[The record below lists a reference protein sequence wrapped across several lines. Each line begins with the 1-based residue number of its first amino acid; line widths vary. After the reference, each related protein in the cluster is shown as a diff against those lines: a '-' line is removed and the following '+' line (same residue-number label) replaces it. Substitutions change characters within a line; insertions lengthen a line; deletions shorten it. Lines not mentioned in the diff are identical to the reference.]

1 MPAMVGSRVPP
12 AVPLSPSPNLLPVQC
27 KLEQQAC
34 LSSKQLTVRCE
45 GPCPCP
51 TEQAATSTAD
61 GKPGN
66 ECWAMTRLWVGGR
79 LTARAPPSGPW
90 DGKRGLQLEEVAKT
104 GTGLRDLR
112 V

>member
-66 ECWAMTRLWVGGR
+66 ECWAMTRLWVGVGS
-79 LTARAPPSGPW
+79 LPGHLLQGP
-90 DGKRGLQLEEVAKT
+90 GMVREVCSWKKWQKQGQA
-104 GTGLRDLR
+104 
-112 V
+112 